1 MEPPAP
7 RLQCLG
13 AAPALS
19 ARAQQLPP
27 RLSIL
32 SEPSESY
39 SRALSQQ
46 AVCRKVIE
54 KLFSEQAENN
64 PSLPEACSPHQSHS
78 AWRASPPSL
87 RRVFLALRSHP
98 LLGSTE

>member
-46 AVCRKVIE
+46 AVCRKVIKNFAQS
-54 KLFSEQAENN
+54 KLKITPPFQRPAATAPINHTQRGE
-64 PSLPEACSPHQSHS
+64 PVLPA
-78 AWRASPPSL
+78 
-87 RRVFLALRSHP
+87 
-98 LLGSTE
+98 